1 VNLVAAETL
10 PADMPAFLHTQEA
23 ISEIS
28 IQFTAQRMGAGAAML
43 RDMIYSAW
51 LESANLNAPPY
62 PTKPQ

>member
-1 VNLVAAETL
+1 
-10 PADMPAFLHTQEA
+10 MPAFLHTQEA